1 MMYPTASPLIST
13 QNCLFSLLTV
23 LVLTV
28 APGCAFGRATLGD
41 RIKQE
46 DLAAI
51 TKGVTSRAEVVA
63 RIGAPDRMLQANGQE
78 ILQYYHYDLK
88 SSSLFLLLVNF
99 SRFNIKSDDLYILI
113 NREGLVDDVLSGRR
127 TDKLTFQVWP
137 FGE

>member
-1 MMYPTASPLIST
+1 MRYPTASPMIST
-13 QNCLFSLLTV
+13 QNCLLGLLML
-23 LVLTV
+23 LVCTS
-28 APGCAFGRATLGD
+28 ATSCAFGRATLGD

-63 RIGAPDRMLQANGQE
+63 RIGAPDRMLQANGRE
-78 ILQYYHYDLK
+78 VLQYYHYDLK
-88 SSSLFLLLVNF
+88 SSSLLLLLVNF

-113 NREGLVDDVLSGRR
+113 NREGLVDEVLSGRR
-127 TDKLTFQVWP
+127 TNTLTFQVWP